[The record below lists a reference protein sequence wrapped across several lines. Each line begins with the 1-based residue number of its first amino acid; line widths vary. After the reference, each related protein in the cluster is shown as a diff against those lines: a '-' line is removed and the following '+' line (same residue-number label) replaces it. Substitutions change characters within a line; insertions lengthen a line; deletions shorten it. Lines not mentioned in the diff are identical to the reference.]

1 MSGADLFIGL
11 MSGTSADAV
20 DATLVSFDGTNAVNT
35 MASHSTHMPE
45 GLRRRIVALQT
56 RASRDV
62 FDVCELDVELA
73 DLYAG
78 AVSELLAKTE
88 YQATDITAIGNH
100 GQTLLHFPNNKTAFT
115 LQVGDNHRL
124 AELSGIRVVGDF
136 RRRDMAAGGQAAP
149 LIPAFHK
156 ALVPNEPGCQT
167 NAGYE

>member
-20 DATLVSFDGTNAVNT
+20 DATLVSFDDTSGVNT
-35 MASHSTHMPE
+35 IESHSLSMPE

-73 DLYAG
+73 DLYAN
-78 AVSELLAKTE
+78 AVSELLAQTE
-88 YQATDITAIGNH
+88 YEATDITAVGNH

-124 AELSGIRVVGDF
+124 AELSGIRVVGGF
-136 RRRDMAAGGQAAP
+136 SYAAISPRVVKQRP
-149 LIPAFHK
+149 LFPPFTR
-156 ALVPNEPGCQT
+156 P
-167 NAGYE
+167 